1 MRVAVL
7 AHSFPR
13 FPGDTH
19 GPFVQRLS
27 EELAALGHEMH
38 VLVPYDP
45 ELRGDPASPL
55 AVHAFRYVK
64 PDRWHRLGYSRTL
77 KRDVGMK
84 LASWIQAPLYFPFAA
99 RALRRLIREAGIEL
113 VHAHWILP
121 NGWVA
126 RRATGAGTGSGAAAG
141 VPYVCTLH
149 GSDVFMAERNP
160 LFRRMAAGALAGAS
174 HVTSCSADL
183 RGRLL
188 AISGDPQQEEKV
200 SLVANGTDL
209 PPRGAADPAARRRL
223 EEDLGVPPGA
233 RLVVAVGRMVDKK
246 GFEYLVEA
254 APAILA
260 GRGDVR
266 VVLGG
271 GGDLLPALRARAE
284 GLGLAGRVL
293 FPGGLSHD
301 RVLEILAAAEVVAM
315 PSVRDRSGNIDG
327 LPVVVL
333 EAMAAARPVVA
344 SRVAGIPLAVEDGA
358 TGVLVPERD
367 AGALGAAV
375 GRLLDDPERGR
386 SLGEAG
392 RRRVEREL
400 TWTAIAR
407 IHDRI
412 YRHAAAGG

>member
-1 MRVAVL
+1 M
-7 AHSFPR
+7 
-13 FPGDTH
+13 
-19 GPFVQRLS
+19 
-27 EELAALGHEMH
+27 
-38 VLVPYDP
+38 
-45 ELRGDPASPL
+45 
-55 AVHAFRYVK
+55 
-64 PDRWHRLGYSRTL
+64 
-77 KRDVGMK
+77 
-84 LASWIQAPLYFPFAA
+84 
-99 RALRRLIREAGIEL
+99 
-113 VHAHWILP
+113 
-121 NGWVA
+121 
-126 RRATGAGTGSGAAAG
+126 
-141 VPYVCTLH
+141 
-149 GSDVFMAERNP
+149 
-160 LFRRMAAGALAGAS
+160 
-174 HVTSCSADL
+174 
-183 RGRLL
+183 
-188 AISGDPQQEEKV
+188 
-200 SLVANGTDL
+200 
-209 PPRGAADPAARRRL
+209 
-223 EEDLGVPPGA
+223 PPGA

>member
-27 EELAALGHEMH
+27 EELAGLGHEMH

-55 AVHAFRYVK
+55 TVRSFRYVK

-126 RRATGAGTGSGAAAG
+126 RRATGTGADGG

-160 LFRRMAAGALAGAS
+160 LFRRMAAGALAGAR

-183 RGRLL
+183 RDRLL
-188 AISGDPQQEEKV
+188 AISGDPLQAEKV

-209 PPRGAADPAARRRL
+209 PPRGVADPAARRHL
-223 EEDLGVPPGA
+223 EAELGVPSGA

-254 APAILA
+254 APAILTQ
-260 GRGDVR
+260 RGDVR
-266 VVLGG
+266 LVLGG

-284 GLGLAGRVL
+284 GLGLGGRVL

-301 RVLEILAAAEVVAM
+301 RVLELLAAAEVVAM
-315 PSVRDRSGNIDG
+315 PSVRDRRGNIDG

-333 EAMAAARPVVA
+333 
-344 SRVAGIPLAVEDGA
+344 
-358 TGVLVPERD
+358 
-367 AGALGAAV
+367 
-375 GRLLDDPERGR
+375 
-386 SLGEAG
+386 
-392 RRRVEREL
+392 
-400 TWTAIAR
+400 
-407 IHDRI
+407 
-412 YRHAAAGG
+412 